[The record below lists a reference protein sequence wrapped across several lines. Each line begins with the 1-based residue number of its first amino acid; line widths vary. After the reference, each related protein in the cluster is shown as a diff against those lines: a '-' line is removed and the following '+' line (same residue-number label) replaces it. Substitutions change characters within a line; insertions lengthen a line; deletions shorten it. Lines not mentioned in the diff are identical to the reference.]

1 MSETSR
7 NPGGLQE
14 FAPDLLDK
22 KLLNVL
28 QWDFPLVAK
37 PFETIGEG
45 LKISEERVVD
55 RILRLKQSGIIRQIN
70 AIFDTRRLGYKSSLV
85 AMAIDESSIDTV
97 ANKIS
102 EHPGVSHNYKR
113 DHEFNLWFTLAVPPN
128 GNIQDE
134 VKELS
139 ALKGVMRCRLLPT
152 QKLFKIGVKLDMLKD
167 DPQNPAPDED
177 FKENSQPP
185 VKLQERDIE
194 IIREM
199 QEDIEIISRP
209 FENMSERLG
218 LTEEGLLEKLKE
230 YQDRGIMRR
239 FAAILRHQKAGFKAN
254 GMITWK
260 VPVERVEE
268 VGMVAASFSQ
278 VSHCYERPVYPDWQY
293 NLFSMVHAR
302 SKEGCEKIAEE
313 ISKRTG
319 IRDYAILYSTKEYKK
334 ERVRY
339 FT

>member
-7 NPGGLQE
+7 IQGIQE

-22 KLLNVL
+22 KLLNLL

-37 PFETIGEG
+37 PFDAIGKG
-45 LKISEERVVD
+45 LQISEEQVVD
-55 RILRLKQSGIIRQIN
+55 RILKLKQSGIIRQVN

-113 DHEFNLWFTLAVPPN
+113 DHEFNLWFTLAVPPD
-128 GNIQDE
+128 GNIQNE
-134 VKELS
+134 VKKLS
-139 ALKGVMRCRLLPT
+139 ALKGVIRCRLLPT

-167 DPQNPAPDED
+167 DPQNPTPDED
-177 FKENSQPP
+177 FKENSIPP

-209 FENMSERLG
+209 FEKMSERLG
-218 LTEEGLLEKLKE
+218 LREEDFLEKMKE
-230 YQDRGIMRR
+230 FQDRGIMRR

-260 VPVERVEE
+260 VPPERVEE

-278 VSHCYERPVYPDWQY
+278 VSHCYQRPVYPDWQY

-302 SKEGCEKIAEE
+302 SREGCEKIAEE
-313 ISKRTG
+313 ISRRTG
-319 IRDYAILYSTKEYKK
+319 IQDYAILYSTKEYKK
-334 ERVRY
+334 ERVKY